1 MMLEAL
7 TRYAR
12 FLERLS
18 AQSLPE
24 FGDYLAPDAR
34 FVDPFNDVRGVDAV
48 QRVFRTMVED
58 LDDLK
63 VVATHVAM
71 ADTSE
76 ASGRGAPHVGFIH
89 WRMSG
94 ALVRMSRRPFD
105 VTGVSKV
112 ELDADGRVLSHVDYW
127 DVASGLYEM
136 FPVLGPALRWVRR
149 RLAVA

>member
-18 AQSLPE
+18 EQTLPE
-24 FGDYLAPDAR
+24 FADYLAPGAR
-34 FVDPFNDVRGVDAV
+34 FQDPFNDVCGVDAV
-48 QRVFRTMVED
+48 QRVFRTMVDD

-71 ADTSE
+71 TE
-76 ASGRGAPHVGFIH
+76 TPEPSGSGSPHVGFIH

-112 ELDADGRVLSHVDYW
+112 ELDGEGRVISHIDYW

>member
-1 MMLEAL
+1 M
-7 TRYAR
+7 
-12 FLERLS
+12 
-18 AQSLPE
+18 
-24 FGDYLAPDAR
+24 
-34 FVDPFNDVRGVDAV
+34 

-58 LDDLK
+58 LDNLK

-71 ADTSE
+71 ADTPE
-76 ASGRGAPHVGFIH
+76 ATGSDLPHVGFIH

-94 ALVRMSRRPFD
+94 ALVRMSHRPFD

-112 ELDADGRVLSHVDYW
+112 ELDADGRVVSHIDYW